1 MTSKAGQAGPS
12 DGCEEGGAG
21 LGAACAS
28 AFASVAS
35 FAPRS
40 KFVYYLGFGHHCAD
54 RVTG

>member
-40 KFVYYLGFGHHCAD
+40 KVVYYLGFGHHCAD